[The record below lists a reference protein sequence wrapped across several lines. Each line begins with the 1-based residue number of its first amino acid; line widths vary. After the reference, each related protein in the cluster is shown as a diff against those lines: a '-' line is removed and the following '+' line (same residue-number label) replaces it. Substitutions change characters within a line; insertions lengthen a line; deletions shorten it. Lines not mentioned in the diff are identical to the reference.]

1 MPSLELEFSGEKLWI
16 DARIHLRHHGDEK
29 ASELISLCY
38 PLALTHVAVQIRVD
52 ESDCRIVCQVT
63 AETTGSTGVEMEALT
78 ALQIAL
84 LTIYDMCKAVDWG
97 MVMGG
102 VQLAGNGVETTG
114 GFWFPSIAKS
124 TPSPTNTCTSSYH
137 FCSSHQFATLPPIS
151 KQQMHRW

>member
-1 MPSLELEFSGEKLWI
+1 MPFLELEFSGEKLWI
-16 DARIHLRHHGDEK
+16 DTRIHLRHHGEK
-29 ASELISLCY
+29 TSELISLCH
-38 PLALTHVAVQIRVD
+38 PLALTHVAVQFRVD

-102 VQLAGNGVETTG
+102 VRVAENGVETTWS
-114 GFWFPSIAKS
+114 FWFSSIAKS
-124 TPSPTNTCTSSYH
+124 TPSPTNY
-137 FCSSHQFATLPPIS
+137 LR
-151 KQQMHRW
+151 KQLSFL

>member
-1 MPSLELEFSGEKLWI
+1 M
-16 DARIHLRHHGDEK
+16 
-29 ASELISLCY
+29 
-38 PLALTHVAVQIRVD
+38 AVQFRVD

-102 VQLAGNGVETTG
+102 VRVAENGVETTWS
-114 GFWFPSIAKS
+114 FWFSSIDLALCKR
-124 TPSPTNTCTSSYH
+124 
-137 FCSSHQFATLPPIS
+137 LIG
-151 KQQMHRW
+151 KVII